1 MARTVNIYEAK
12 TRLSELVE
20 AAAAG
25 EEIVIAKNGA
35 PKAKLTPIP
44 KPARKRQ
51 PSRLMKIAVIADD
64 FDETDE
70 RIIKAF
76 EGS

>member
-1 MARTVNIYEAK
+1 MVRTVNIYEAK

-35 PKAKLTPIP
+35 PKAKLAPIP
-44 KPARKRQ
+44 KPARRRQ
-51 PSRLMKIAVIADD
+51 PSRLMEIAVIADN

-70 RIIKAF
+70 LIIKDF

>member
-1 MARTVNIYEAK
+1 MARIVNIYEAK

-35 PKAKLTPIP
+35 PKAKLTPIT

>member
-20 AAAAG
+20 AAVAG
-25 EEIVIAKNGA
+25 EEIIIAKNGA
-35 PKAKLTPIP
+35 PKAKLAPIP
-44 KPARKRQ
+44 KSARRRQ
-51 PSRLMKIAVIADD
+51 PSRLMEIAVIADN

-70 RIIKAF
+70 LIIKDF

>member
-1 MARTVNIYEAK
+1 MVRTVNIYEAK

-35 PKAKLTPIP
+35 PKAKLAPIP
-44 KPARKRQ
+44 KPTQKRQ

-70 RIIKAF
+70 GIIADF